1 MSGEVDRRVEEW
13 LATAERERACYVPQD
28 EMERRCL
35 ARRVGKGIVRPARGL
50 FALEENWEAL
60 EPGEQALRIVRGMA
74 GQRPDVAFC
83 GPSAALVHGLEVPW
97 RELGQIHLAQG
108 PGAHSRSSGQLV
120 RHEHDGDLVNVDG
133 VWVTPFWRTVADCL
147 WWLPFPDALAVA
159 DSALKEIGCKVD
171 VLVAH
176 VEEEA
181 AYKTGKA
188 AALRAAA
195 AADPA
200 SANAGESLARGVML
214 DAGFAR
220 PTLQYKVPDPLEPWH
235 NYFVDY
241 AWISADGEP
250 LVFGELDGYRK
261 TENPAYMSGRS
272 ADRVLLDERRRESR
286 ISLLGVPLVRF
297 TLAQALREWEFEL
310 LLDSYGVPRVR

>member
-1 MSGEVDRRVEEW
+1 M
-13 LATAERERACYVPQD
+13 
-28 EMERRCL
+28 
-35 ARRVGKGIVRPARGL
+35 
-50 FALEENWEAL
+50 
-60 EPGEQALRIVRGMA
+60 
-74 GQRPDVAFC
+74 
-83 GPSAALVHGLEVPW
+83 
-97 RELGQIHLAQG
+97 
-108 PGAHSRSSGQLV
+108 
-120 RHEHDGDLVNVDG
+120 
-133 VWVTPFWRTVADCL
+133 
-147 WWLPFPDALAVA
+147 A
-159 DSALKEIGCKVD
+159 DSSLKEIGCKVD

-181 AYKTGKA
+181 AYKTGKT

-241 AWISADGEP
+241 AWLSVDGEP

-261 TENPAYMSGRS
+261 TENPMYMSGRS